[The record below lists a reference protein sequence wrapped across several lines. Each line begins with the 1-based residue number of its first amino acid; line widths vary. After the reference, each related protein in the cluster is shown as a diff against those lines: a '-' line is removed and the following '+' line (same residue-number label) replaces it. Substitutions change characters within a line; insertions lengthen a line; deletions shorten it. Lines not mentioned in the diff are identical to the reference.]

1 MNSET
6 LYDHCTV
13 TDENLGALR
22 EALPTDQAREL
33 ALAAGPVSVYRFP
46 LTGGQHGTITV
57 YWGSKR
63 FALAT
68 GADSTWGDVELVDDP
83 QHPVKLWPDEE
94 PDSVGGPFWIDPEL
108 AAWVKGYEFVPF
120 PLDPTEALEVAREE
134 GRDWAGDLDP
144 EEIEDF
150 AQFVSSSCDF
160 PDCPTRET
168 YDAAWAAAADTVF
181 PDED

>member
-6 LYDHCTV
+6 LYDHCIV
-13 TDENLGALR
+13 TDENLETLR
-22 EALPTDQAREL
+22 EVLPTDQAREL
-33 ALAAGPVSVYRFP
+33 ALGEKVSVYRFP
-46 LTGGQHGTITV
+46 LTGGAHGTITV
-57 YWGSKR
+57 YWDSHR
-63 FALAT
+63 FALAM
-68 GADSTWGDVELVDDP
+68 GADSAWGDVEEEGG
-83 QHPVKLWPDEE
+83 VKLYLDDAPD
-94 PDSVGGPFWIDPEL
+94 PVGGPFWIDPEL

-150 AQFVSSSCDF
+150 AQFVSNSCDF